1 MKIYI
6 AGKIAG
12 DRRYRAKF
20 REAAKALEA
29 ADHVVLNPATLPD
42 GLTDADYMRICR
54 DKDGNITEQSTA
66 RWDAD
71 PAGGSVAIWPMDP
84 EKMEPSGPAEVYGDW
99 DAAAYLCRVVEL
111 IHPNR
116 QINIPN
122 LEAMIRAAAKDGVD
136 ICTYC
141 PDYNCRG
148 CIVNEWKED
157 PDDE

>member
-1 MKIYI
+1 MSGAQINFLEEIIVDNFAGGGGASTGIELATGRPVTI
-6 AGKIAG
+6 AINH
-12 DRRYRAKF
+12 D
-20 REAAKALEA
+20 
-29 ADHVVLNPATLPD
+29 PD
-42 GLTDADYMRICR
+42 AILMHKT
-54 DKDGNITEQSTA
+54 NHPFTEHYQASV
-66 RWDAD
+66 WDVD

-99 DAAAYLCRVVEL
+99 DAAAYLRRVVEL

>member
-1 MKIYI
+1 MGVIGI
-6 AGKIAG
+6 GVG
-12 DRRYRAKF
+12 TAKM
-20 REAAKALEA
+20 
-29 ADHVVLNPATLPD
+29 
-42 GLTDADYMRICR
+42 GRICR
-54 DKDGNITEQSTA
+54 DKAGKITEQSTA

-99 DAAAYLCRVVEL
+99 DAAAYLRRVVEL

-116 QINIPN
+116 RINIPD
-122 LEAMIRAAAKDGVD
+122 LEAMIRAAAKAGED

-141 PDYNCRG
+141 PDCNCRD

>member
-1 MKIYI
+1 M
-6 AGKIAG
+6 G
-12 DRRYRAKF
+12 
-20 REAAKALEA
+20 
-29 ADHVVLNPATLPD
+29 
-42 GLTDADYMRICR
+42 RICR

-66 RWDAD
+66 RWDVD

-99 DAAAYLCRVVEL
+99 DAAAYLRRVVDL
-111 IHPNR
+111 IQPNR
-116 QINIPN
+116 QINIPD

-141 PDYNCRG
+141 ADCNCWD
-148 CIVNEWKED
+148 CIVSKWKED

>member
-29 ADHVVLNPATLPD
+29 AGHVVLNPATLPD
-42 GLTDADYMRICR
+42 GLTDADYMRICM
-54 DKDGNITEQSTA
+54 A
-66 RWDAD
+66 MVDAD
-71 PAGGSVAIWPMDP
+71 PDGGSVAIWPMDP

-99 DAAAYLCRVVEL
+99 DAAAYLRRVVEL

-122 LEAMIRAAAKDGVD
+122 LEAMIRDAAKDGVD